1 MAARGHEV
9 SVVAGH
15 PHYPEPRWGTSVIP
29 YHEVR
34 DGIGILR
41 LPLWSGR
48 GTTAARLRQELSFT
62 TALASS
68 LAFLGTPDVVVAVS
82 PCFPALAPTMLNA
95 RLRRTPWVL
104 WLQDILPDGAAVTG
118 ILDEGTV
125 LRLARR
131 LERTAYNSAARIVVV
146 SDSFAENL
154 RAKGVPDAKITRIYN
169 PATRQLDPSGPKS
182 GLSRRPTNTP
192 F

>member
-125 LRLARR
+125 LRLGAWVTIHSRARFGPGPGVKSPEAIARR
-131 LERTAYNSAARIVVV
+131 AAEWLSA
-146 SDSFAENL
+146 
-154 RAKGVPDAKITRIYN
+154 
-169 PATRQLDPSGPKS
+169 
-182 GLSRRPTNTP
+182 SR
-192 F
+192 

>member
-1 MAARGHEV
+1 
-9 SVVAGH
+9 
-15 PHYPEPRWGTSVIP
+15 
-29 YHEVR
+29 
-34 DGIGILR
+34 
-41 LPLWSGR
+41 
-48 GTTAARLRQELSFT
+48 
-62 TALASS
+62 
-68 LAFLGTPDVVVAVS
+68 
-82 PCFPALAPTMLNA
+82 MLNA

-169 PATRQLDPSGPKS
+169 PATRPRLSGFS
-182 GLSRRPTNTP
+182 GGLRTERRS
-192 F
+192 